1 MCFADLLLP
10 CFGHLGIRLDHPHR
24 FRYDLVLTLFPSVS
38 NCQCSALQLPS
49 AQTRRRRSISCRD
62 AWILLTEQRTLESE
76 YPLGLVVSQKA
87 GLSILATSSFT
98 MSVLWRMSSGEVSE
112 QDGESTVSV
121 DNRWS
126 GRNCR

>member
-1 MCFADLLLP
+1 M
-10 CFGHLGIRLDHPHR
+10 
-24 FRYDLVLTLFPSVS
+24 
-38 NCQCSALQLPS
+38 
-49 AQTRRRRSISCRD
+49 
-62 AWILLTEQRTLESE
+62 LTEQRTLESE